1 MASIQTGI
9 QLNDNFTGV
18 LFGIVNSVNL
28 AISAMDEM
36 NQTMN
41 QPVDARILDGAI
53 EQINKATMLA
63 NGYEETLKKMNQSA
77 PQNQQ
82 PIQQSVQWQSDGIE
96 VFNSS
101 GIERYQQ
108 EIQSANAMLQQ
119 LSTTQNSISQQ
130 AYNTQ
135 ILSPDAQKD
144 MTALS
149 VRIDNVRNRIQQIES
164 NPMNIGT
171 DVANT
176 ELEQL
181 RAQLSQAVQQ
191 QEDLNRAVQ
200 QMDVSAANQAY
211 LKLSQTVSNTERYI
225 RDNTTEQ
232 GAFNQQIRDG
242 TSQANTLVDTIKR
255 MAGAYLSI
263 QGVSKVLG
271 VSDELIQTTSRLD
284 LMNDKV
290 QTTQELLE
298 MNYAAAQDARG
309 SFTDMASVVARFGN
323 NAKDAFGSSAEVV
336 AFATLVQKQMAIAGA
351 STVESS
357 NAMLQL
363 SQALGSGVLRGDEL
377 NSIFEQAPNLIQNIA
392 DYLEVPIGTI
402 REMAS
407 EGQLTAD
414 VVKAAIFA
422 ASDDINAKFESM
434 PVTWAQT
441 GQMMQNTAIMA
452 FQPVLQRLNDLANS
466 QAFQTFTTNAVNAL
480 AVLAGVL
487 LDVFDMVASTGNF
500 IADHWGTIGPIIGA
514 VVTAYAA
521 YCTVLGIYNAVQAI
535 SNGLSAISAAREAFR
550 TGVTV
555 AGTAAT
561 FGAVVAQEGFNAALL
576 ACPLTWIIALIAALI
591 AVLVILANH
600 FSGTGHIAQTTFG
613 AICGA
618 LNVVKTALEN
628 LVIDA
633 INGFLGIGM
642 AVNALGYN
650 IMTAFYN
657 AICSV
662 QSWWFGLLSTVLTVI
677 AGICEALNSLPF
689 VKGFDY
695 SGITQ
700 AADNYAAKSAQ
711 AANNKRDYKSVADAY
726 MDGSTTYD
734 RKSYT
739 DAYKNGAA
747 WGDGVSGKIK
757 NAVNNKATNIPNAGD
772 YSSQLAN
779 AANTA
784 ATNAGKTA
792 DNTNKISKQMEIT
805 NEDLKYIRDIAERD
819 VVNRYTTASITVN
832 QTNNNTINNDM
843 DLDGVT
849 EHLRST
855 VEEQMNAAAEGVH

>member
-18 LFGIVNSVNL
+18 LFGIINSVNL
-28 AISAMDEM
+28 AVSAMDEM

-41 QPVDARILDGAI
+41 QPVDTHILDGAI
-53 EQINKATMLA
+53 EQIDKATMLA
-63 NGYEETLKKMNQSA
+63 NGYEEMLERMNQSV
-77 PQNQQ
+77 PQVQQPQQ

-108 EIQSANAMLQQ
+108 EIQSANAMLEQ
-119 LSTTQNSISQQ
+119 LSIVQNSISQQ

-135 ILSPDAQKD
+135 ILSPDAQRD

-255 MAGAYLSI
+255 MAGAYLSV
-263 QGVSKVLG
+263 QGASKVLG
-271 VSDELIQTTSRLD
+271 VSDELAQTTSRLD
-284 LMNDKV
+284 LMNDKA

-298 MNYAAAQDARG
+298 MTYAAAQDSRG
-309 SFTDMASVVARFGN
+309 SFTDMASVVARLGN
-323 NAKDAFGSSAEVV
+323 NAKDAFSSSAEVV

-351 STVESS
+351 STAESS

-392 DYLEVPIGTI
+392 DYLNQPIGSI

-407 EGQLTAD
+407 EGELTAD

-441 GQMMQNTAIMA
+441 GQMIHDTAIMA

-466 QAFQTFTTNAVNAL
+466 QAFKTFTTKVINAL

-487 LDVFDMVASTGNF
+487 LDVFDLVASVGNF

-514 VVTAYAA
+514 VVAAYAA

-535 SNGLSAISAAREAFR
+535 SNGLSAISAARQLIKSGATLAEA
-550 TGVTV
+550 
-555 AGTAAT
+555 AAT
-561 FGAVVAQEGFNAALL
+561 TTATGAQIGFNAALL
-576 ACPLTWIIALIAALI
+576 ACPLTWIILLIIALI
-591 AVLVILANH
+591 AVIVALANH
-600 FSGTGHIAQTTFG
+600 FSGAGHTAQSAFG
-613 AICGA
+613 VICGA
-618 LNVVKTALEN
+618 VCWAGAIIANGALAIGNVIAALASN
-628 LVIDA
+628 
-633 INGFLGIGM
+633 M
-642 AVNALGYN
+642 
-650 IMTAFYN
+650 MTAFHN
-657 AICSV
+657 AICNI
-662 QSWWFGLLSTVLTVI
+662 QSWFYDLLATALAVI
-677 AGICEALNSLPF
+677 AGVCEALNRLPF
-689 VKGFDY
+689 VEFDY
-695 SGITQ
+695 SGVVS
-700 AADNYAAKSAQ
+700 AANKYAAQSAE
-711 AANNKRDYKSVADAY
+711 AAGNKKEYKSVADAY
-726 MDGSTTYD
+726 IEGVTTFD
-734 RKSYT
+734 PNQ
-739 DAYKNGAA
+739 AYKDGAA
-747 WGDGVSGKIK
+747 WGDGVTDKIK
-757 NAVNNKATNIPNAGD
+757 NTFSSGATSVPDKGA
-772 YSSQLAN
+772 YSSELAN
-779 AANTA
+779 ANSSAAQTAQNTA
-784 ATNAGKTA
+784 DTANNAA
-792 DNTNKISKQMEIT
+792 KISKELEIT
-805 NEDLKYIRDIAERD
+805 SENLKYIRDIAERD